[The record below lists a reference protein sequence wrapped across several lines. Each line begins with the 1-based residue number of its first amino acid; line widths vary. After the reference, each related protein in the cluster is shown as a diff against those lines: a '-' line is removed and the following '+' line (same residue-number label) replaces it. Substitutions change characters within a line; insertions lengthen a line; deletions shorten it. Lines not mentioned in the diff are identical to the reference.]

1 MSLAS
6 DQINRMLLLRIF
18 SEATKIIKCW
28 AKRRAI
34 YSFNFGY
41 LNGISIMIMVAKT
54 IHVMHLERSLML
66 DDAKTLIQL
75 VVERF
80 FSLFEAW
87 PWTSSDVK
95 QRAVYLS
102 DISDPEDYPWASLS
116 NCVMPILC
124 PYPPY
129 KCTTLQM
136 TSSSLAKIFQELR
149 HGWQVIIQNKVRT
162 KCVQFAQSQ

>member
-54 IHVMHLERSLML
+54 IHVMHLERTLML

-95 QRAVYLS
+95 
-102 DISDPEDYPWASLS
+102 
-116 NCVMPILC
+116 
-124 PYPPY
+124 
-129 KCTTLQM
+129 
-136 TSSSLAKIFQELR
+136 
-149 HGWQVIIQNKVRT
+149 
-162 KCVQFAQSQ
+162 